1 MALQRLLFSERFIAV
16 AIALNALVLAAL
28 SFKELEPWFAIIE
41 AADFFF
47 TVLFGVEIYFKVRQY
62 GLQRYLKS
70 EWNLLDLVVVVLSLP
85 SLLLYFIPNSPYL
98 GFLLLLRVFRV
109 FKFFRFLKFIPNIN
123 SLLSGIRRA
132 LKASVFVILAFFIYT
147 FVVSLFSCHIFHD
160 IAPRYFR
167 NPLVSFYTIF
177 KIFTIEGWYEIPDT
191 IAASVSVKVAFFTRA
206 YFVLVVTTGGLF
218 GLSLVNAIF
227 VDEMTSDNTR
237 LVERRV
243 NELHQKIDAFMEQQ
257 NRLLSTKEAP
267 DKNTENKTEN

>member
-1 MALQRLLFSERFIAV
+1 M
-16 AIALNALVLAAL
+16 
-28 SFKELEPWFAIIE
+28 IE

-47 TVLFGVEIYFKVRQY
+47 TVLFGVEIYFKINQY
-62 GLQRYLKS
+62 GLKRFLKS
-70 EWNLLDLVVVVLSLP
+70 EWNLLDTVVVFLSLP
-85 SLLLYFIPNSPYL
+85 SLLLYFIPDSPYI

-109 FKFFRFLKFIPNIN
+109 FKFFRFLKFVPNIN

-132 LKASVFVILAFFIYT
+132 LKASVFVIIAFFVYT
-147 FVVSLFSCHIFHD
+147 FVVSLFSCHIFHE

-167 NPLVSFYTIF
+167 NPLVAFYTIF

-191 IAASVSVKVAFFTRA
+191 IAATASIKIAFFTRA

-237 LVERRV
+237 LLEQKVDKL
-243 NELHQKIDAFMEQQ
+243 NQKIDWLVQQ
-257 NRLLSTKEAP
+257 QESRLLAADASPQSLPDDEAAGLPPPEP
-267 DKNTENKTEN
+267 DEL